1 MCAWTFIYTHTHS
14 HTEKNTKTKVWSSKY
29 SKMVL
34 TIKPIGFIG
43 NYFIAI
49 STFCTFEINSK
60 LK

>member
-1 MCAWTFIYTHTHS
+1 
-14 HTEKNTKTKVWSSKY
+14 
-29 SKMVL
+29 MVL
-34 TIKPIGFIG
+34 TIKPIGGFIG